1 MTKSNIKAV
10 IQGDIQRVWKIVT
23 AVEDYTWRSDLS
35 RTEILS
41 EKQFIE
47 YTRTGY
53 ATTFTVTVL
62 EPCKR
67 WEFEMENTNM
77 KGRWIGVF
85 TSVEEGTEIDFTEC
99 VTVKKFFLKPL
110 IKAYLKK
117 QQIQFVADLNKA
129 VLQKKDALAD
139 EG

>member
-99 VTVKKFFLKPL
+99 VTVKMQKMKNGILLRARRTTGRLQTLWLKL
-110 IKAYLKK
+110 
-117 QQIQFVADLNKA
+117 FVI
-129 VLQKKDALAD
+129 
-139 EG
+139 

>member
-99 VTVKKFFLKPL
+99 VTVPL
-110 IKAYLKK
+110 IDKG
-117 QQIQFVADLNKA
+117 I
-129 VLQKKDALAD
+129 LASS
-139 EG
+139 GLVSAFSASSSIGVRPVRLIPFP